1 MHSEL
6 HKKRLRWLFLM
17 LALPLSLPQAVL
29 AQAGTVASGLMPA
42 RQAQIGAAQR
52 PAVQYEAVRSGVP
65 ARAGLGR
72 GLTADQ
78 TGARLRVPVPV
89 QGADA
94 VHRHGDGTGRTTAG
108 LLLAARQEG
117 AARDA
122 ADADTR
128 DWVHEAR
135 RASRQHLPVWEL
147 GVGLSAISLPDYRGA
162 DTGRRYVLP
171 FPVFVYR
178 APHLRMDRNG
188 LRADLWDD
196 ARFELDVSVGLSAPV
211 RSDPNGIRAGMP
223 RQRALFEIG
232 PRLLVHL
239 WSGNRGRQRVQLQLP
254 LRHAMPLGRLSS
266 TGWLFS
272 PNLTMQID
280 DVAGLRGWQFSTW
293 AGPLFGSRG
302 FHEYFYRVEAAH
314 ARAGR
319 PAYSPR
325 GGYGGMQ
332 FAMALNKRY
341 PDFWVAGFVRADDVR
356 GAVFA
361 GSPLVQRRT
370 TLTAGLVVGWLLLR
384 SAQQVEQTD

>member
-1 MHSEL
+1 
-6 HKKRLRWLFLM
+6 M
-17 LALPLSLPQAVL
+17 LALPLSLPQAGL
-29 AQAGTVASGLMPA
+29 AQAGPVASGLMPG
-42 RQAQIGAAQR
+42 RQVQIGAVQR
-52 PAVQYEAVRSGVP
+52 PAVQYDAERSGVL
-65 ARAGLGR
+65 AGAGLGR
-72 GLTADQ
+72 GLTAER
-78 TGARLRVPVPV
+78 TGVVRLRAPMHV
-89 QGADA
+89 QGADP
-94 VHRHGDGTGRTTAG
+94 VHRHGDVKGRATAS

-117 AARDA
+117 VARDAAGDA

-135 RASRQHLPVWEL
+135 RASRQSLPVWEL

-162 DTGRRYVLP
+162 DTGRRYLLP

-239 WSGNRGRQRVQLQLP
+239 WSGNHGRQRVQLQLP

-302 FHEYFYRVEAAH
+302 FHEYFYRVEPAH
-314 ARAGR
+314 ARPGR

-361 GSPLVQRRT
+361 GSPLVRRRT
-370 TLTAGLVVGWLLLR
+370 TLTAGMVVGWLLLR